1 MNSYGSLLVPAGP
14 RQNRLSVHY
23 FRVRAARRRR
33 RRRRE
38 TVGRVAG
45 WKGEREPQRRG
56 GLSDGGRGDSRSVS
70 RAIGVGDVL
79 ASGRE
84 CSRGASS
91 SDERKGAINTV
102 GPAFETRGC
111 AHRALPP
118 SLSLSLSL
126 SRPLALF
133 LFRAST
139 HHHPGPL
146 PSRAAAGVALVG
158 AVLRLSVAPRARF
171 AAE

>member
-126 SRPLALF
+126 SLALSPSSSF
-133 LFRAST
+133 A
-139 HHHPGPL
+139 HPHTTTRDRYPPAQRRGW
-146 PSRAAAGVALVG
+146 
-158 AVLRLSVAPRARF
+158 LSSVRS
-171 AAE
+171 